1 MSPLGS
7 PPSKSQEIFKSFGL
21 WALLL
26 KFLSPLKISSKE
38 LKSVW
43 MLRR

>member
-7 PPSKSQEIFKSFGL
+7 PPRKSQEIGL